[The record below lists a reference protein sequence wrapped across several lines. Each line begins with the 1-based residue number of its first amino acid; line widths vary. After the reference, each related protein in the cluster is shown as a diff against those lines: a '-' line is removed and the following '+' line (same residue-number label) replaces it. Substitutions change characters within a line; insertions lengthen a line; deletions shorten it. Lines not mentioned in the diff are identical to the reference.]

1 MSITDDTKAALR
13 SWFVLGYERGEV
25 YKDAWSPDDAEAAWQ
40 RAWADYA
47 AWARESETST

>member
-13 SWFVLGYERGEV
+13 SWFVLGYNAAV
-25 YKDAWSPDDAEAAWQ
+25 APHADAWTDQDAENAWQ

-47 AWARESETST
+47 AWARESGE